1 MHSTTLLQWSIKIYQ
16 LEKPNNLTDFS
27 GGCKS
32 KVNQT
37 FDWLT
42 SKQPQASH
50 LVVTAVTSFIHATSV
65 IFVTITTP
73 ANLTTQHINSNL
85 NVISN
90 ILETM
95 LKAANN
101 SVHCSCSTESKELVE

>member
-1 MHSTTLLQWSIKIYQ
+1 MPLYFVNQVHDSYHNLSENGNFKWFPFSDK

-42 SKQPQASH
+42 SKQPQTSH
-50 LVVTAVTSFIHATSV
+50 LVATV
-65 IFVTITTP
+65 
-73 ANLTTQHINSNL
+73 
-85 NVISN
+85 
-90 ILETM
+90 
-95 LKAANN
+95 K
-101 SVHCSCSTESKELVE
+101 TEQLFSGSDMSEN

>member
-37 FDWLT
+37 FDWLA
-42 SKQPQASH
+42 SKQPQTSH
-50 LVVTAVTSFIHATSV
+50 LVATV
-65 IFVTITTP
+65 KIEQLF
-73 ANLTTQHINSNL
+73 
-85 NVISN
+85 
-90 ILETM
+90 
-95 LKAANN
+95 
-101 SVHCSCSTESKELVE
+101 SCSDMLEN